1 MNYFRTSFFH
11 KIRNKLFRIYLNGS
25 GEEGVFITKGGRRIF
40 LKLKSKG
47 ARVNEQRVKYWMDRI
62 DEVGL
67 YKLVKDRNFK
77 TFLGNTGKYV
87 HPLFSELYRTWP
99 NKQDKLW
106 YRKLIENW
114 HWNRSRARDT
124 LQKLVS
130 GELKNPFWD
139 EVSALN
145 RALLLKESKELPR
158 ITLYRGVWVSTP
170 YSPTYAHHMIQ
181 FFADLKE
188 MQLNPQKYILKD
200 FPFASFSTLQ
210 SQAQKFGMVDHA
222 KIPVSRIVGH
232 YRIGFGST
240 REKEFIVRTSYR
252 RVPELITRASSSL
265 KSAKKW
271 PDIQYSPLPETAT
284 RVYRFNREVFSEVP
298 FRRNFAFRE
307 IRLVTHAGDTDYVA
321 GSHRI
326 HYVTLQFNSAFYDR
340 TKTFLESMQVLNREW
355 VFYVKNRDD
364 ALELYSTF
372 CDQLTRGRS
381 RDLVSNIPKVIDR
394 VTKNYDLEWYFAIP
408 TTPKSLL
415 TSPFSTTKDTTHAF
429 YFASRDILKPF

>member
-1 MNYFRTSFFH
+1 MSYFRTSFFH

-25 GEEGVFITKGGRRIF
+25 GEEGIFITKGGRRIF

-47 ARVNEQRVKYWMDRI
+47 VRIDEQRVKYWMGRVDK
-62 DEVGL
+62 VGL

-114 HWNRSRARDT
+114 HWNRSEARAT
-124 LQKLVS
+124 LQKLAS

-145 RALLLKESKELPR
+145 RALLLKESKGLPR
-158 ITLYRGVWVSTP
+158 ITLYRGVWVSVP
-170 YSPTYAHHMIQ
+170 YSPLFAHQMLE
-181 FFADLKE
+181 FFSAMKE
-188 MQLNPQKYILKD
+188 MQLNPQRYMLKD

-232 YRIGFGST
+232 YRVGFGST

-252 RVPELITRASSSL
+252 RVPELITRSSSNL
-265 KSAKKW
+265 KNAEKW
-271 PDIQYSPLPETAT
+271 PDVQYSPLPETT
-284 RVYRFNREVFSEVP
+284 IGFYKFDGKEFKEVP
-298 FRRNFAFRE
+298 FRGNYTFRR
-307 IRLVTHAGDTDYVA
+307 IHLVTHVGDTPYVA
-321 GSHRI
+321 GPQRI
-326 HYVTLQFNSAFYDR
+326 HYATLRFSSSFYDR
-340 TKTFLESMQVLNREW
+340 TKTFIESMQIMNREW
-355 VFYVKNRDD
+355 VFYVKSQDD
-364 ALELYSTF
+364 ALELRSIF
-372 CDQLTRGRS
+372 HNQLARGRG
-381 RDLVSNIPKVIDR
+381 RDLIFNIPKVIDQ
-394 VTKNYDLEWYFAIP
+394 VTKNYDLELYFMIP
-408 TTPKSLL
+408 STPKHLI
-415 TSPFSTTKDTTHAF
+415 TSPFTTSKDMTHAF
-429 YFASRDILKPF
+429 YFAPRDILKPF